1 MIELVLSILAITV
14 LLLLA
19 SLLLPVAARLRV
31 PHTVLLAA
39 LGIALGVLA
48 SQLGEGGG
56 NLGIASDVIRGLGTL
71 GFTAESFLY
80 LFLPPLLFT
89 AGLGIDVRRLFDEF
103 AAVLLMA
110 VVAVLVT
117 IAVVGLAMHWISG
130 VDAIACFLLG
140 AIVSTTDPAAVIGIF
155 RDIGAPKRLTILVEG
170 ESLLNDA
177 AAIAV
182 FTILVAMLSGTA
194 GDASAGGALL
204 TFLKEF
210 LGGLVL
216 GFVLGR
222 IACAILALFYN
233 SELGHV
239 SVTVALAYLAFVIGT
254 YYLHV
259 SGVVAVVAA
268 ALTLAA
274 YGPTRVT
281 PGAWRRIVETWHQ
294 LDFWANSLIFVLA
307 AMLAVGLLADLHWRD
322 VGLLAVLIVAA
333 MAARGLVL
341 FGLLPGLSALKLVA
355 PVETGYKAVMLW
367 GGLRGAVTV
376 VLALVAVQSQGVS
389 EELRHFLGVL
399 ATLFVLFTLFVC
411 GPTLR
416 PLMRLFGLDR
426 LSPIDR
432 ALRDRV
438 MALSH
443 SSVGE
448 NVKAVARNYGLEN
461 LWDQIAPAAAP
472 PLATDDSNS
481 IGEDDAVRVGLI
493 TLANREKELYLDHFE
508 QRVVSRRMV
517 SRLVA
522 TAERLA
528 DLAKAD
534 GERGYADGARRSGA
548 MRLGLRLALALSQR
562 FNIARPLS
570 IRLADHCEALL
581 TTQLVLTELVT
592 FNRAQL
598 RPLFGPQVGERLLA
612 QLALRQQQVQRAL
625 DALSLQY
632 AGYTE
637 IMQRKYLMRAAL
649 RFEGAEYD
657 RQLAESMISR
667 EVFNDL
673 QRDLGHRRRTA
684 EQRPPLDLGME
695 LRAMIAS
702 VPLFT
707 NLDSAGVTQLAGMLR
722 PRLAVPGET
731 IVVKGGR
738 GTAMY
743 FIAAGA
749 VDVVLRGGMVRL
761 ESGNFFGEIALL
773 SDQRRNADV
782 VAVGYC
788 HLLVLQ
794 RSDFR
799 RLLRAR
805 PHLRAEIERVAAARL
820 AEDVP
825 QASQADPVSGG

>member
-1 MIELVLSILAITV
+1 MIELVVSILAITV
-14 LLLLA
+14 LLVLS
-19 SLLLPVAARLRV
+19 SLLLPVAERLRV
-31 PHTVLLAA
+31 PHTVLLAV
-39 LGIALGVLA
+39 LGIVLGVLA
-48 SQLGEGGG
+48 ALVGKAGD
-56 NLGIASDVIRGLGTL
+56 LGIVSDLVLGLSTL
-71 GFTAESFLY
+71 GVTAEAFLF

-110 VVAVLVT
+110 VVAVLVC
-117 IAVVGLAMHWISG
+117 IAFVGTAMNLVSG
-130 VDAIACFLLG
+130 VDPIACFLLG

-155 RDIGAPKRLTILVEG
+155 RDIGAPKRLLILVEG

-182 FTILVAMLSGTA
+182 FTILIAMLTG
-194 GDASAGGALL
+194 SAGEMNAGAALL

-210 LGGLVL
+210 IGGLVL

-222 IACAILALFYN
+222 VACAMLTWFRT

-239 SVTVALAYLAFVIGT
+239 SVTVALAYVAFIVGGH
-254 YYLHV
+254 YLHV

-274 YGPTRVT
+274 FGPTRVA

-294 LDFWANSLIFVLA
+294 LEFWANSMIFLLA
-307 AMLAVGLLADLHWRD
+307 AMLAAGVLSDLRWHD
-322 VGLLAVLIVAA
+322 IALVAVVIVAA
-333 MAARGLVL
+333 IAARALVL
-341 FGLLPGLSALKLVA
+341 FGLLPGLSAVRLVA
-355 PVETGYKAVMLW
+355 PVENGYKAVMLW

-376 VLALVAVQSQGVS
+376 ALALVAVQTQGLS
-389 EELRHFLGVL
+389 DELRHFLGVL

-443 SSVGE
+443 GNVGE
-448 NVKAVARNYGLEN
+448 NVKSLARNYGLEN
-461 LWDQIAPAAAP
+461 FWDQIAPTAMTP
-472 PLATDDSNS
+472 TEEATA

-508 QRVVSRRMV
+508 QRIVSRRMV

-522 TAERLA
+522 GAERLA
-528 DLAKAD
+528 DLAKTS
-534 GERGYADGARRSGA
+534 GEKGYGEGAQRAGR
-548 MRLGLRLALALSQR
+548 MHLGLRLALFLNQR
-562 FNIARPLS
+562 LGISRPLS
-570 IRLADHCEALL
+570 IQLADHCEAQL
-581 TTQLVLTELVT
+581 TTQLVLTELVV
-592 FNRAQL
+592 FNGAQL
-598 RPLFGPQVGERLLA
+598 RPLFGTAVGERLAALLA
-612 QLALRQQQVQRAL
+612 MRQELVQRAL

-637 IMQRKYLMRAAL
+637 SMRRKYLTRAAL
-649 RFEGAEYD
+649 RFEGVEYD

-667 EVFNDL
+667 EVFDDL
-673 QRDLGHRRRTA
+673 QRDLGHRRGHA

-707 NLDSAGVTQLAGMLR
+707 SLDHEGIVQLSTMLR
-722 PRLAVPGET
+722 PRLAMPGET
-731 IVVKGGR
+731 VIARGGR

-749 VDVVLRGGMVRL
+749 VDVVLGSGVIRL

-805 PHLRAEIERVAAARL
+805 PGLRAEIERVAAARL
-820 AEDVP
+820 AEAPPAATHSD
-825 QASQADPVSGG
+825 AAAGR